1 MVSQTAEYALHAVL
15 YLAHH
20 GGGPAVAQDIAEA
33 TGVPKGYLHKI
44 LRRLGK
50 AGILGSQR
58 GVGGGYL
65 LLRTAEQITVLEI
78 IEATDLSK
86 ARPSAQLLAGDPD
99 PVHKLID
106 RAARKVSEVFGATT
120 VQILIDSEETPGVR
134 ASA

>member
-1 MVSQTAEYALHAVL
+1 MVSQTAEYALQAVL

-20 GGGPAVAQDIAEA
+20 NGGPAIAQDIAEA

-50 AGILGSQR
+50 AGVLGSQR

-65 LLRTAEQITVLEI
+65 LLRAAEQITVLEI

-86 ARPSAQLLAGDPD
+86 ARPSAQLSEETD
-99 PVHKLID
+99 PVHRLID

-120 VQILIDSEETPGVR
+120 VQNLIDSEGSPGVR
-134 ASA
+134 ATA